1 MPDEKFTDVTSFQK
15 LANRRKALERYNP
28 SKWSSQR
35 KQRVTEIL
43 DQGLEYI
50 SSEESG
56 DESVDESVVLYTRP
70 LPWLKSKYRNS
81 LHLLDKIHF
90 NSLSRKSKGMVRQRK
105 IGEPSQRSL
114 PAKPLDFCIV
124 NDENIENIPLDSSI
138 SGSENID
145 Y

>member
-1 MPDEKFTDVTSFQK
+1 MKVYSCHFFQK
-15 LANRRKALERYNP
+15 LANRCKALERYNP
-28 SKWSSQR
+28 SEWSSQR
-35 KQRVTEIL
+35 RQRVTEIL

-56 DESVDESVVLYTRP
+56 DESADERVVLYTRP
-70 LPWLKSKYRNS
+70 LPWLKSKYSNS

-90 NSLSRKSKGMVRQRK
+90 NSLSQKSKGMVRQWK
-105 IGEPSQRSL
+105 TGEPSERSFS
-114 PAKPLDFCIV
+114 AKPLDVCVV
-124 NDENIENIPLDSSI
+124 NDEENMENIPLDSSI